1 VTAAVGA
8 AVAGALAVNAVAGAS
23 GSGGYRTATVQRAS
37 VDQALHDTGT
47 VSPVSQATVA
57 FPVAGTVAT
66 VDVAAGAAV
75 TTGQTLATL
84 DGEALQRAV
93 NEAQAAVDQAELA
106 LAQARSGETPTGNP
120 TGASDGLGAL
130 ASLDT
135 GSGDDSIV
143 LASATQ
149 DTGPQT
155 DPELAAA
162 QQAVLDGQREVDDR
176 LVRAQDA
183 LDSAD
188 RICAA
193 VGEDDDPAPTDT
205 TSSTSSTSTTAP
217 STTTTADDGTAPI
230 EACRAALG
238 TVLDAQRSVS
248 AAQVGLAQAAAALDD
263 LLAQR
268 AAQASQDGADGTDG
282 IEGGD
287 GSNDDGI
294 SGDGDPEATGST
306 SPSSADLIAYQKAVD
321 AAEAALLVAQQAV
334 KQATIVSPIDG
345 TVVAVDLAVGDAVE
359 AGSSTARIVVVGPG
373 GYEVTATI
381 GVDQLPDIDLGQRAT
396 VQPDGSDRTLTGE
409 VVAIGLAATSSDSGA
424 TTYPVTI
431 ALDDDEGLRN
441 GMVASVSIVTDAS
454 DGALVV
460 PTSAVRPTGGSYV
473 AMVLEDGAA
482 TATDVEVGA
491 VGATWTEVTSGLEE
505 GDEVVLADLD
515 EPLPSSATDSSN
527 GGDGDRFG
535 PGGDEA
541 PVIRFERPDGGVKV
555 G

>member
-1 VTAAVGA
+1 MLAA
-8 AVAGALAVNAVAGAS
+8 
-23 GSGGYRTATVQRAS
+23 
-37 VDQALHDTGT
+37 
-47 VSPVSQATVA
+47 
-57 FPVAGTVAT
+57 
-66 VDVAAGAAV
+66 
-75 TTGQTLATL
+75 
-84 DGEALQRAV
+84 
-93 NEAQAAVDQAELA
+93 
-106 LAQARSGETPTGNP
+106 
-120 TGASDGLGAL
+120 
-130 ASLDT
+130 
-135 GSGDDSIV
+135 
-143 LASATQ
+143 ATQ
-149 DTGPQT
+149 DEGPQT
-155 DPELAAA
+155 DQELAAA
-162 QQAVLDGQREVDDR
+162 QQAVLDGQREVDAR

-193 VGEDDDPAPTDT
+193 VGEEDDPEPPVP

-217 STTTTADDGTAPI
+217 TTTTTADDGRAGI

-248 AAQVGLAQAAAALDD
+248 DAQVGLAQAAAALDD

-287 GSNDDGI
+287 GSTDDG
-294 SGDGDPEATGST
+294 STGDGDPEATGST

-321 AAEAALLVAQQAV
+321 AAEADVLVAEQAV

-345 TVVAVDLAVGDAVE
+345 TVVAVELAVGDAVE

-373 GYEVTATI
+373 GYEVTTTI
-381 GVDQLPDIDLGQRAT
+381 GVDELPDIDLGQRAT
-396 VQPDGSDRTLTGE
+396 VQPDGSDRTLAGE

-454 DGALVV
+454 EGALVV

-473 AMVLEDGAA
+473 VMVLEDGAP

-505 GDEVVLADLD
+505 GDEVVLADID
-515 EPLPSSATDSSN
+515 EPLPSSATASSD
-527 GGDGDRFG
+527 GDQGDRFG
-535 PGGDEA
+535 GPQDGEG
-541 PVIRFERPDGGVKV
+541 PVFRMEVPAGVKV